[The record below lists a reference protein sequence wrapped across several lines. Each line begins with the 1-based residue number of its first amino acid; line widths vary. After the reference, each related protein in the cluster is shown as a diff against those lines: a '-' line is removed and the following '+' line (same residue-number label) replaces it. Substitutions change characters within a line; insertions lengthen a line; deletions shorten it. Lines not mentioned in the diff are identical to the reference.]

1 MPEFA
6 LEIASKLPNVG
17 TTIFTVMS
25 RLAQECNAI
34 NLSQGFPD
42 FDCDPALQDRVTH
55 YMKAGYNQYPPMAG
69 VVPLREAISEKV
81 QALYGARY
89 DPEHEITVTPGGT
102 YAIFTAVA
110 TVIRPGDEVIVFEP
124 TYDSYVPAIETMGGK
139 PVYVRLR
146 FPDYS
151 IDWEA
156 VQAAITPRTRMIMIN
171 TPNNP
176 TGSVFSADDM
186 RALARVLRGTPI
198 VVLSDEVYEHIVFDG
213 AQHQSAARFPELAE
227 RSFIVSSFGKTYHV
241 TGWKMGYCIA
251 PKALMTEFRKVHQFN
266 CFTCNTPVQY
276 ALADYMQNK
285 DAYLGLAGFYQ
296 RKRDLFNARMEKSRF
311 VRMPNSGTF
320 FQLYRYD
327 AISSDRDTELAIRW
341 TREFGVASIPV
352 SVFYHEPVYD
362 RVIRFCF
369 AKKDETLERGAELLC
384 GI

>member
-69 VVPLREAISEKV
+69 VVPLREAIAEKV

>member
-69 VVPLREAISEKV
+69 VVPLREAIAEKV

-285 DAYLGLAGFYQ
+285 DAYLGLAEFYQ